1 MIFLFYPFTKDI
13 YMYIIRKK
21 LSLDETNKALSL
33 KQKFDFVKERPEMY
47 SIITLAEPIM
57 DIFSLVDLPK
67 IEKYNLKS
75 EDIVLVKETGEENL
89 VEIFEEIE
97 SLPKVN
103 YVPGGTA
110 ENTLRVLGMVFKY
123 GKIRERKIENN
134 NDRKFR
140 RWSL

>member
-1 MIFLFYPFTKDI
+1 
-13 YMYIIRKK
+13 
-21 LSLDETNKALSL
+21 
-33 KQKFDFVKERPEMY
+33 
-47 SIITLAEPIM
+47 M
-57 DIFSLVDLPK
+57 DIFSLVDLPM

-103 YVPGGTA
+103 YVRGTA

-140 RWSL
+140 R

>member
-1 MIFLFYPFTKDI
+1 
-13 YMYIIRKK
+13 
-21 LSLDETNKALSL
+21 
-33 KQKFDFVKERPEMY
+33 MY

-57 DIFSLVDLPK
+57 DIFSLVDLPM

-103 YVPGGTA
+103 YVPVGTA